1 MIDKSGTFKVIDFG
15 IGKLI
20 EPAQA
25 DDSLRS
31 QINRRNADSRS
42 IPSSTDSEQTT
53 KANFL
58 RTLVKP

>member
-1 MIDKSGTFKVIDFG
+1 MIDKSGTVKVIDFG

-31 QINRRNADSRS
+31 QINRRNADRAT
-42 IPSSTDSEQTT
+42 IHHL
-53 KANFL
+53 AFL
-58 RTLVKP
+58 CIFFEAVV